1 MSKFLTITDLN
12 FSYYKK
18 NKVLNSLNME
28 VSKGERIGIL
38 GSNGCGKT
46 TLVRILSGVLRNYK
60 GRILINN
67 KDLKEYS
74 YRDLSKIVAVVPQNF
89 SIPLEY
95 KVQDIILMGR
105 FPYTSTF
112 RGFSK
117 SDYDIVERIIDELD
131 LHGIRN
137 KSFSKISGGE
147 AQRVVIAKALAQEP
161 EILIL
166 DEFAAHLDLNH
177 KKNLMDIINNLQ
189 DITLIGVYHDIN
201 LSINMV
207 NKIYFIKE
215 GEILYSGS
223 IENMINKDII
233 REVYNVDVNILVDKF
248 GKKRIF
254 L

>member
-1 MSKFLTITDLN
+1 MSELLSITDLN

-18 NKVLNSLNME
+18 NRVLNSLNMKI
-28 VSKGERIGIL
+28 SKGERIGIL
-38 GSNGCGKT
+38 GPNGCGKT

-60 GRILINN
+60 GKILIKN
-67 KDLKEYS
+67 KNLKEYS
-74 YRDLSKIVAVVPQNF
+74 YRDLSKIIAVVPQNF

-95 KVQDIILMGR
+95 EVRDIILMGR

-112 RGFSK
+112 KGFSK
-117 SDYDIVERIIDELD
+117 SDYGIVEKIIDELD
-131 LHGIRN
+131 LSEIRN
-137 KSFSKISGGE
+137 KPFSKISGGE

-177 KKNLMDIINNLQ
+177 KKNLMDIINNLK

-215 GEILYSGS
+215 GKILYSGS
-223 IENMINKDII
+223 TENMINKDII
-233 REVYNVDVNILVDKF
+233 REVYNTDVNIFTDKF
-248 GKKRIF
+248 GKKRVFI
-254 L
+254 